1 MTQTVILGM
10 DDLTLTAYLDRIVT
24 TREKRDNATR
34 TDQKYAGGAD
44 SLHTIQDKYMV
55 GRSDEKKVCVMNGTS
70 TMSLP
75 AEKPSS
81 SSAYEILC
89 RLRRSN
95 IFGPH
100 YKISESMQESLEFD
114 SSTQERIRLFLEE
127 RSAKKAVL
135 PMKSNVA
142 IRNPVRERECK
153 RDDEVEAFPKMSR
166 PNRGSPRRI
175 YANRRN
181 EMFRPIVS
189 RNRGQPRSPQKVS
202 RIDFYMNMP
211 IERAMEA

>member
-1 MTQTVILGM
+1 MF
-10 DDLTLTAYLDRIVT
+10 
-24 TREKRDNATR
+24 
-34 TDQKYAGGAD
+34 
-44 SLHTIQDKYMV
+44 

-95 IFGPH
+95 IFDRN
-100 YKISESMQESLEFD
+100 YKVSDAMQESLEFD

-142 IRNPVRERECK
+142 IRNLVQERECK
-153 RDDEVEAFPKMSR
+153 RDGEVETIAKMSR
-166 PNRGSPRRI
+166 PNLGSPRRI

-181 EMFRPIVS
+181 DVFRPIVT
-189 RNRGQPRSPQKVS
+189 RNKGQPRSPQKVS